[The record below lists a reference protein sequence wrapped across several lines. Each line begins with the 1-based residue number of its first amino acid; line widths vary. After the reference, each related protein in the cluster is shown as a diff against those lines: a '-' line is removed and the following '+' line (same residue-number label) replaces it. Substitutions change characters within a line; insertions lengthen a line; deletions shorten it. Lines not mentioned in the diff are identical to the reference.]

1 MVMGTQSVI
10 STGHTL
16 ATEAGMQILRRG
28 GNAAD
33 AAVAAGFA
41 LAVTKPHQNGIAGE
55 VPMLVYAAGEQK
67 TWAVSGAGVAPRA
80 ATLEQYQSYDIEV
93 IPGDG
98 FLPMTVPSAVATYLL
113 VLERFGTLR
122 VADVLAPAVE
132 LAGRGFPMYDALHD
146 AIADCVERYNS
157 EWPSSANKFLHDNE
171 APPCGFIWK
180 QPHWAATFQTLI
192 DRDCEQTDRAAG
204 CAAARDAFYQGP
216 VAEQMAEF
224 CQSTEVD
231 DASGEAHR
239 GLLSVEDLASF
250 EAGLEDP
257 VTTVWQDL
265 EIHKCSTWTQGPV
278 LLQTLNLLKGYD
290 LAGMGHNS
298 AEAIHTITECM
309 KLAFA
314 DREFYYGDP
323 DFSDVPMEKLLSDA
337 YADQRRALVDPDR
350 ASEELRPGDRD
361 PLVVSGLAD
370 VETCFADG
378 DTTNFEVIDAAGNMV
393 SGMPSGAWL
402 MSSPVVPGLGFPLGT
417 RGQMFSLTAGHPN
430 CIAPGKRPRQTLTP
444 SLATHG
450 GRPCMVFGS
459 PGGDCQ
465 DQWALQFLLNVT
477 IYGLSLQEA
486 VEAPT
491 FWTQHFPNSF
501 YPRGAEPASLY
512 IERRV
517 PESVCDILAGRGHDV
532 MLQPAFAGGNTL
544 AASIDPDSG
553 LRCAAASPRLNP
565 ASAAGW

>member
-1 MVMGTQSVI
+1 MAMGTQSVI

-55 VPMLVYAAGEQK
+55 VPMLVYDAADQK

-80 ATLEQYQSYDIEV
+80 ATLEQYQSYGIDV

-122 VADVLAPAVE
+122 LSDVLAPAVE
-132 LAGRGFPMYDALHD
+132 MAERGFPMYDALRD
-146 AIADCVERYNS
+146 AIAGSAERYRN
-157 EWPSSANKFLHDNE
+157 EWPASAEKFLHDDN

-180 QPHWAATFQTLI
+180 QPHWAATFQALI
-192 DRDCEQTDRAAG
+192 DHDRGQSDRAAG
-204 CAAARDAFYQGP
+204 IAAARAAFYEGP
-216 VAEQMAEF
+216 TAATMAAF
-224 CQSTEVD
+224 CQSTEIM

-257 VTTVWQDL
+257 ITTAWQDL
-265 EIHKCSTWTQGPV
+265 EIHKCSTWTQGAV
-278 LLQTLNLLKGYD
+278 LLQSLNLLKGHD
-290 LAGMGHNS
+290 LADMGHNS
-298 AEAIHTITECM
+298 TDAIHTITECM

-314 DREFYYGDP
+314 DREFYYGDT
-323 DFSDVPMEKLLSDA
+323 DFVDLPLNELLSET
-337 YADQRRALVDPDR
+337 YADQRRTLVNPDH
-350 ASEELRPGDRD
+350 ASEELRPGNRD
-361 PLVVSGLAD
+361 PITATGLND
-370 VETCFADG
+370 VNICFSDG
-378 DTTNFEVIDAAGNMV
+378 DTTNFEVIDSAGNMV
-393 SGMPSGAWL
+393 SGMPSGGWL

-417 RGQMFSLTAGHPN
+417 RGQMFSLVAGHPN
-430 CIAPGKRPRQTLTP
+430 CIAPGKRPRQSLTP
-444 SLATHG
+444 SLATRG

-477 IYGLSLQEA
+477 VYGMSLQEA

-491 FWTQHFPNSF
+491 FWTHHFPNSF

-517 PESVCDILAGRGHDV
+517 PESVREALAGKGHRV
-532 MLQPAFAGGNTL
+532 TVQPAFAGGNTL